1 MDDELT
7 PELTRLEAQLEQLIS
22 LYGGLKA
29 ENRDL
34 RTRVAQLESENHL
47 LADKVKLAADKLE
60 TLLDQ
65 LPEA

>member
-7 PELTRLEAQLEQLIS
+7 PELTRLEAQLEQLIG
-22 LYGGLKA
+22 LYAGLKA

-34 RTRVAQLESENHL
+34 RARVVKLEADNHV

>member
-7 PELTRLEAQLEQLIS
+7 PELTRLEAQIEQLIS
-22 LYGGLKA
+22 LYAGLKA

-34 RTRVAQLESENHL
+34 RARVVKLEADNHV
-47 LADKVKLAADKLE
+47 LADKVKRAADKLE